1 MLQKTH
7 SLAGIVAAE
16 CVIMYYHQPLLS
28 WESGAALLIG
38 CMAGPLADV
47 DKRGSTMAKIFLPLS
62 FILQLLRVKH
72 RTLTHSLL
80 FLVGLTMLLSPL
92 SPFFYWTCLLAYA
105 SHPLIDMLNDKGI
118 ALLWPWNIKFRLVPS
133 FLAIKTGSHAE
144 DLFRLFLLIIV
155 IVLPI
160 VFLLPEGF

>member
-28 WESGAALLIG
+28 WESGVALLIG

-47 DKRGSTMAKIFLPLS
+47 DKKGSTMAKIFLPIS
-62 FILQLLRVKH
+62 FILQLLKVKH

-80 FLVGLTMLLSPL
+80 FLAGLTMLLSPL
-92 SPFFYWTCLLAYA
+92 PPFFYWTCLLAYA

-118 ALLWPWNIKFRLVPS
+118 ALLWPWNMKFRLVPS
-133 FLAIKTGSHAE
+133 FLAIKTGSYAE
-144 DLFRLFLLIIV
+144 SVFRLILLIIV
-155 IVLPI
+155 IILPI
-160 VFLLPEGF
+160 VFLLPKGF